1 MDTKKHNRKLGKM
14 ASAFID
20 NLDRNQD
27 DGQLVENRLN
37 NMIGERLKASILT
50 EMTRIKDEDKN
61 SEDSIVTE
69 KSIKMIIN
77 EPLVK

>member
-14 ASAFID
+14 ASTFID

-37 NMIGERLKASILT
+37 SMIGERLKARILT
-50 EMTRIKDEDKN
+50 EMKRMKDEDKN

>member
-37 NMIGERLKASILT
+37 NMIGERLEARILN
-50 EMTRIKDEDKN
+50 EIKDEDKN

>member
-1 MDTKKHNRKLGKM
+1 M
-14 ASAFID
+14 ASTFID

-37 NMIGERLKASILT
+37 SMIGERLKARILT
-50 EMTRIKDEDKN
+50 EMKRMKDEDKN

>member
-1 MDTKKHNRKLGKM
+1 M